1 MGRGSADE
9 AVVIV
14 KAGACDP
21 MVTSVRIKHQA
32 SAREAEVKGGTRKR
46 FWSFITDRGSEISP
60 KKGLLTTGQDV
71 HIGCIDGS
79 RSLKEPCKDESEMKQ
94 RNLLTEV
101 QP

>member
-46 FWSFITDRGSEISP
+46 FWRLVTDRGFEISP
-60 KKGLLTTGQDV
+60 KGTLRVVGT
-71 HIGCIDGS
+71 
-79 RSLKEPCKDESEMKQ
+79 
-94 RNLLTEV
+94 
-101 QP
+101 